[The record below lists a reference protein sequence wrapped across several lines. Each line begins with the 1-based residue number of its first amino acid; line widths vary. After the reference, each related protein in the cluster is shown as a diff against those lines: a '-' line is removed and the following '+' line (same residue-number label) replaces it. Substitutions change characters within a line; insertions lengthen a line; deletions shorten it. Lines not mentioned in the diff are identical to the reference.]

1 MTDRIKGFIVTL
13 DKDYRED
20 DVEVIKNAIEMIKGV
35 LDVSEVK
42 TDIDDHMNRQKIT
55 MEFRSKMYDALNNI

>member
-20 DVEVIKNAIEMIKGV
+20 DVQVVKNAIEMIKGV

-42 TDIDDHMNRQKIT
+42 TDIDDHMNRQKIA